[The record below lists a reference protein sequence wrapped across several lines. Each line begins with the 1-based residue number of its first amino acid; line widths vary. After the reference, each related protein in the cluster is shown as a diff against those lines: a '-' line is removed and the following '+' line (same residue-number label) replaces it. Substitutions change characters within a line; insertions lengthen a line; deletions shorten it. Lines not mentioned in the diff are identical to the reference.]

1 MMVIIMKTRT
11 RKRNAICLGIIL
23 LFSLWTIIPIF
34 MMFSQAIKPERL
46 MFTDPPTLLFIP
58 TLEHFISIFSRNNI
72 FLNIVNSSI
81 VGLATMVLCIV
92 LGSLCAYSL
101 ARIHIP
107 GVRIIALLILITRMI
122 PVSSLMMPMYVM
134 MRKIGVSGSYLAVIL
149 AHTTLNLPFTV
160 IMMKGFF
167 QDIPIELEEAAQVD
181 GCSRFHAF
189 LRVCLP
195 LTAPGLATTSIMVL
209 LNSWNEF
216 MFALILS
223 GRTTRTL
230 PVGISSFLGSVSI
243 DWGASS
249 AAASLATIPIFI
261 AGIFIQ
267 KYFVR
272 GLTGGAVKG

>member
-1 MMVIIMKTRT
+1 MMVIIMKART
-11 RKRNAICLGIIL
+11 RRRNAICAGIIL

-92 LGSLCAYSL
+92 LGSLCAYAL

-134 MRKIGVSGSYLAVIL
+134 MRKIGVSGSYFAVIL
-149 AHTTLNLPFTV
+149 AHTTLNLPFAI

-167 QDIPIELEEAAQVD
+167 QDIPLELEEAAQVD

>member
-1 MMVIIMKTRT
+1 MMVIIMKART
-11 RKRNAICLGIIL
+11 RRRNAICAGIIL

-92 LGSLCAYSL
+92 LGSLCAYAL

-134 MRKIGVSGSYLAVIL
+134 MRKIGVSGSYFAVIL
-149 AHTTLNLPFTV
+149 AHTTLNLPFAI

-167 QDIPIELEEAAQVD
+167 QDIPLELEEAAQVD

-195 LTAPGLATTSIMVL
+195 LTGPGLATTSIMVL

>member
-1 MMVIIMKTRT
+1 MDDGDNHESKNQKTEC
-11 RKRNAICLGIIL
+11 NL
-23 LFSLWTIIPIF
+23 
-34 MMFSQAIKPERL
+34 PERL

-92 LGSLCAYSL
+92 LGSLCAYAL

-134 MRKIGVSGSYLAVIL
+134 MRKIGVSGSYFAVIL
-149 AHTTLNLPFTV
+149 AHTTLNLPFAI

-167 QDIPIELEEAAQVD
+167 QDIPLELEEAAQVD